1 MEDVG
6 DGEDEADDGGEGDVE
21 SEEFVGWIED
31 SFLG

>member
-6 DGEDEADDGGEGDVE
+6 DGEDEADDGGEGEVE
-21 SEEFVGWIED
+21 REEFVVWIED